1 MDRQAQFPFSP
12 AQLFRSLTVLITP
25 MGIQGS
31 GGELFKGAIFGRDSL
46 RVALDLLPWFPS
58 VAETVMFSLAHY
70 QSTGR
75 DAVADATGPGQI
87 PHEVRSRFVGPRMV
101 GPRQQELLTLLARQW
116 GGSETDLIYYG
127 SVDATPQFIRMIAAY
142 TRRYGTTILDDTL
155 RHLDGSERTLRDSVI
170 AAVTWLED
178 EITRN
183 DQPLLGFQRLNTEHG
198 HRWQILQDGGTSLLH
213 TSGHLAN
220 AEAPIETIG
229 LQGLAYDALL
239 DAAALLGEAMPTE
252 AARWQE
258 LAARLQA
265 ATFAQFW
272 MPNDGYFAMGIDRD
286 PATGERRQIATI
298 SAMATELLE
307 TRIFDT
313 LPDEQRDRYI
323 GGIVRT
329 AHGPELLTPAGIRT
343 RGLRHLD
350 LLPYPD
356 YHGVMTCWGVT
367 NSMYAYGLA
376 SQGLHA
382 LSDDIVHR
390 SIGMLGATGGLYE
403 FLYADRNG
411 VVRDPLTIV
420 SGQDTSGIPADDLII
435 GTNKPETDQG
445 WTLSYALREFMEAGD
460 PEPAPEADGS
470 WHAALTAEIDAR
482 APFRRDFTTR
492 PGDRKPAY
500 LDKAAAVE
508 IERAYLA
515 AEYPA
520 T

>member
-101 GPRQQELLTLLARQW
+101 GPRQQELLAQLARQW
-116 GGSETDLIYYG
+116 GGSETDLVYYG

-142 TRRYGTTILDDTL
+142 TRRYGTTLLDDTL
-155 RHLDGSERTLRDSVI
+155 RHIDGSERTLRDSLI
-170 AAVTWLED
+170 AAVTWLEG

-183 DQPLLGFQRLNTEHG
+183 DEPLLGFQRLNTEHG
-198 HRWQILQDGGTSLLH
+198 IRWQILPDGGTSLLH

-220 AEAPIETIG
+220 AEAPIEAIS
-229 LQGLAYDALL
+229 LQGIAYDALV
-239 DAAALLGEAMPTE
+239 DAAALLGEVMPTE

-258 LAARLQA
+258 LAAQLQTA
-265 ATFAQFW
+265 SLSQFW
-272 MPNDGYFAMGIDRD
+272 MPEEEYFAMGIDRD
-286 PATGERRQIATI
+286 PATGERRQIATLSGI
-298 SAMATELLE
+298 ATELLE

-313 LPDEQRDRYI
+313 LPVKERERYI

-329 AHGPELLTPAGIRT
+329 AHGPDFLTPAGIRS
-343 RGLRHLD
+343 RGLRHID

-367 NSMYAYGLA
+367 NSMYAAGLA
-376 SQGLHA
+376 SQGLHT
-382 LSDDIVHR
+382 LSNDIVHR
-390 SIGMLGATGGLYE
+390 SIGMLGETGGLYE

-411 VVRDPLTIV
+411 VVRDPLTLV
-420 SGQDTSGIPADDLII
+420 SGEDTSEIPADDLII

-460 PEPAPEADGS
+460 PEPVPEADGS
-470 WHAALTAEIDAR
+470 WQAALTAEIA
-482 APFRRDFTTR
+482 AHTPLLRDFTTQL
-492 PGDRKPAY
+492 GNRKPAY
-500 LDKAAAVE
+500 LDRSAAVK
-508 IERAYLA
+508 IERTYLA
-515 AEYPA
+515 TEFPA
-520 T
+520 S